1 MGKSQSKL
9 TPEQLS
15 DLQKHTYC
23 PSYLIP
29 LRSPQ
34 SLYPPLSV
42 DKRELQQWL
51 VPLVDEL
58 IDFYIYDPSRYQGF
72 IMDCP
77 EGRLDKKDFGKIYTQ
92 FFPFGDPREFA
103 NYVFD
108 VFDENKNGYI
118 DFKEFICALSA
129 TSRGSL
135 EEKLRCMPLSDLFLP
150 PTQSHRTSIG
160 AFQLYDINKDG
171 TITYQEMLQIVQ
183 AIYKMTGQMLKLPE
197 NEETPEKVRPSP
209 FLPQHALILPA
220 SGWKKYSGV

>member
-15 DLQKHTYC
+15 DLQKNTYF
-23 PSYLIP
+23 
-29 LRSPQ
+29 
-34 SLYPPLSV
+34 
-42 DKRELQQWL
+42 DKRELQQW
-51 VPLVDEL
+51 
-58 IDFYIYDPSRYQGF
+58 YQGF

-92 FFPFGDPREFA
+92 FFPFGDPAEFA

-129 TSRGSL
+129 TSRG
-135 EEKLRCMPLSDLFLP
+135 K
-150 PTQSHRTSIG
+150 
-160 AFQLYDINKDG
+160 
-171 TITYQEMLQIVQ
+171 MLQIVQ

-197 NEETPEKVRPSP
+197 NEETPEKRVEKIFRSMNKDKDAKITYNEFVECSKQDPTVMD
-209 FLPQHALILPA
+209 ALSLYD
-220 SGWKKYSGV
+220 GLV